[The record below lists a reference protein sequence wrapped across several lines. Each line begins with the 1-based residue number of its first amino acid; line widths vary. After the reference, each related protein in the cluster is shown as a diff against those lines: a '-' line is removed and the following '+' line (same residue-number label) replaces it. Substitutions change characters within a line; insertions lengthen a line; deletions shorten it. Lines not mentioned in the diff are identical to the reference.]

1 MNKYICVKE
10 YTLQEYDALGHAT
23 EIFVAVGSI
32 MDEGN
37 KYLNMKYCHLI
48 NEKCNEKLNK

>member
-1 MNKYICVKE
+1 MNKYIYVKDC
-10 YTLQEYDALGHAT
+10 TLREYDALGHET

-48 NEKCNEKLNK
+48 NEKCNEKSNK